1 MPCNAVAYFPR
12 AARPLRGWDD
22 ETQSPAPAP
31 AVDRPVTRV
40 RLQSVAKEFGT
51 FAALRGID
59 LDIRSGEL
67 VALLGPSGCG
77 KTTTLRMIAGLEVP
91 SSGQILFDGRDVS
104 DMRVQDR
111 NVGMVF
117 QHYALFPHMTVERNV
132 AFGLEVRGIPRDEV
146 AARVDEMLG
155 IVQLDAFRHRFP
167 AQLSGGQM
175 QRVAIARTLITRPA
189 VLMMDEPLANLDTGL
204 RGEMRRFI
212 RDLQQRMGITTI
224 FVTHDQVEAM
234 ELADRVAVIFDG
246 HLAQFAAPDELYRR
260 PVSVA
265 VARFMGASN
274 ILPARI
280 DHDGRAVTGFGALP
294 VDTGKAFPPGASVD
308 MMLREEAIDM
318 HAAAASPPAE
328 GIRGR
333 VVARDYFGAS
343 VSYTIDCAGTPISV
357 SEPSRRVLDIGTE
370 VTLSIPPDRIWLMPG
385 GKETDDIQTR
395 TTPCDTPC

>member
-1 MPCNAVAYFPR
+1 M
-12 AARPLRGWDD
+12 
-22 ETQSPAPAP
+22 
-31 AVDRPVTRV
+31 TRV

-51 FAALRGID
+51 FAALRGVD

-104 DMRVQDR
+104 GMRVQDR

-117 QHYALFPHMTVERNV
+117 QHYALFPHMSVERNV
-132 AFGLEVRGIPRDEV
+132 AFGLEVRGAPRDEV

-155 IVQLDAFRHRFP
+155 IVQLGAFRDRFP
-167 AQLSGGQM
+167 VQLSGGQM
-175 QRVAIARTLITRPA
+175 QRVALARTLITRPA
-189 VLMMDEPLANLDTGL
+189 VLMMDEPLANLDTSL
-204 RGEMRRFI
+204 RGEMRQFI

-246 HLAQFAAPDELYRR
+246 RLAQFAPPDELYQR
-260 PVSVA
+260 PASVT

-274 ILPARI
+274 IVPARI

-294 VDTGKAFPPGASVD
+294 VDPGDAFPPGARVN

-318 HAAAASPPAE
+318 HAADAPTPAE

-333 VVARDYFGAS
+333 VVTRDYFGAS
-343 VSYTIDCAGTPISV
+343 VSYTVDCAGTAISV
-357 SEPSRRVLDIGTE
+357 SEPSRRVLDIGADVALT
-370 VTLSIPPDRIWLMPG
+370 IPPERIWLMPG
-385 GKETDDIQTR
+385 DTQTDDTHIRKT
-395 TTPCDTPC
+395 